1 MKNRKIQEQLLIWF
15 LIFTVIPLSVISF
28 WCYLLASRII
38 NQKSSSYAAES
49 IQQLSDNLDQLL
61 VQIENTSLSI
71 SYNNYI
77 QNALENLSNGQSIS
91 RVDSYQL
98 EKNMIL
104 TYDYASMRDITIR
117 PAASFKDNNT
127 LFRVPARLDPDT
139 EDLFYPASDLT
150 DISSITWRSDTGQQ
164 IIQMIRPIE
173 STRNFHHMGT
183 LYISL
188 YSSYIDNLVKNIHF
202 DEKGF
207 ALILDSKNQPIN
219 IKEVDPSFLTDLD
232 PFLTGTNGCFNRKIG
247 SVDYEYFYT
256 TSPKTGWKSLGIISV
271 SDLHAQVRKLALSVI
286 TGVLL
291 VSAVAIFISYR
302 LSRSFAE
309 KIHTVTAAMKK
320 ASEGDFSV
328 NLAEGISKNEF
339 NDLNTGFNHMI
350 QKINSPDPDCIQGR
364 AFAQGSRICFPAGT
378 DESTFSL

>member
-15 LIFTVIPLSVISF
+15 LIFTVIPLSVISS

-117 PAASFKDNNT
+117 PAASIKDNNT

-150 DISSITWRSDTGQQ
+150 DIYDITWRGDTRQQ

-173 STRNFHHMGT
+173 STRNFHHMGI

-219 IKEVDPSFLTDLD
+219 IKVDPSFLTDLD

-302 LSRSFAE
+302 LSRSLLKNPYSNSCHE
-309 KIHTVTAAMKK
+309 K

-328 NLAEGISKNEF
+328 NLAEGISKMN
-339 NDLNTGFNHMI
+339 LT
-350 QKINSPDPDCIQGR
+350 
-364 AFAQGSRICFPAGT
+364 T
-378 DESTFSL
+378 

>member
-117 PAASFKDNNT
+117 PAASIKDNNT

-150 DISSITWRSDTGQQ
+150 DIYDITWRGDTRQQ

-173 STRNFHHMGT
+173 STRNFHHMGI

-219 IKEVDPSFLTDLD
+219 SKKWILLSLQILILFLPAQMDVLTVRSALWIMSIFILLLLRPAGNPWGSFQFLTCMPRYENWL
-232 PFLTGTNGCFNRKIG
+232 FLLLQA
-247 SVDYEYFYT
+247 YF
-256 TSPKTGWKSLGIISV
+256 
-271 SDLHAQVRKLALSVI
+271 
-286 TGVLL
+286 
-291 VSAVAIFISYR
+291 
-302 LSRSFAE
+302 
-309 KIHTVTAAMKK
+309 
-320 ASEGDFSV
+320 
-328 NLAEGISKNEF
+328 
-339 NDLNTGFNHMI
+339 
-350 QKINSPDPDCIQGR
+350 
-364 AFAQGSRICFPAGT
+364 
-378 DESTFSL
+378 

>member
-173 STRNFHHMGT
+173 STRNFQHMGT

-188 YSSYIDNLVKNIHF
+188 YSSYIDNLVKI
-202 DEKGF
+202 
-207 ALILDSKNQPIN
+207 LILFLPAQMDVLTVRSALWIMSIFILLLLRPAGNPWGSFQ
-219 IKEVDPSFLTDLD
+219 FLTCMPRYENWL
-232 PFLTGTNGCFNRKIG
+232 FLLLQA
-247 SVDYEYFYT
+247 YF
-256 TSPKTGWKSLGIISV
+256 
-271 SDLHAQVRKLALSVI
+271 
-286 TGVLL
+286 
-291 VSAVAIFISYR
+291 
-302 LSRSFAE
+302 
-309 KIHTVTAAMKK
+309 
-320 ASEGDFSV
+320 
-328 NLAEGISKNEF
+328 
-339 NDLNTGFNHMI
+339 
-350 QKINSPDPDCIQGR
+350 
-364 AFAQGSRICFPAGT
+364 
-378 DESTFSL
+378 

>member
-1 MKNRKIQEQLLIWF
+1 MTMTGGHKMKNRKIQEQLLIWF
-15 LIFTVIPLSVISF
+15 LIFTVIPLSVISS

-117 PAASFKDNNT
+117 PAASIKDNNT

-150 DISSITWRSDTGQQ
+150 DIYDITWRGDTRQQ

-173 STRNFHHMGT
+173 STRNFHHMGI

-219 IKEVDPSFLTDLD
+219 IKEVDPSLQILILFLPAQMDVLTVRSALWIMSIFILLLLRPAGNPWGSFQFLTCMPRYENWL
-232 PFLTGTNGCFNRKIG
+232 FLLLQA
-247 SVDYEYFYT
+247 YF
-256 TSPKTGWKSLGIISV
+256 
-271 SDLHAQVRKLALSVI
+271 
-286 TGVLL
+286 
-291 VSAVAIFISYR
+291 
-302 LSRSFAE
+302 
-309 KIHTVTAAMKK
+309 
-320 ASEGDFSV
+320 
-328 NLAEGISKNEF
+328 
-339 NDLNTGFNHMI
+339 
-350 QKINSPDPDCIQGR
+350 
-364 AFAQGSRICFPAGT
+364 
-378 DESTFSL
+378 

>member
-1 MKNRKIQEQLLIWF
+1 MTMTGGHKMKNRKIQEQLLIWF
-15 LIFTVIPLSVISF
+15 LIFTVIPLSVISS

-117 PAASFKDNNT
+117 PAASIKDNNT

-150 DISSITWRSDTGQQ
+150 DIYDITWRGDTRQQ

-173 STRNFHHMGT
+173 STRNFHHMGI
-183 LYISL
+183 LKNSKSL
-188 YSSYIDNLVKNIHF
+188 YTVWHT
-202 DEKGF
+202 KG
-207 ALILDSKNQPIN
+207 
-219 IKEVDPSFLTDLD
+219 KEYLTDSMRSWRRRTAMSCCSR
-232 PFLTGTNGCFNRKIG
+232 PGASR
-247 SVDYEYFYT
+247 
-256 TSPKTGWKSLGIISV
+256 
-271 SDLHAQVRKLALSVI
+271 QLS
-286 TGVLL
+286 
-291 VSAVAIFISYR
+291 
-302 LSRSFAE
+302 SR
-309 KIHTVTAAMKK
+309 
-320 ASEGDFSV
+320 
-328 NLAEGISKNEF
+328 
-339 NDLNTGFNHMI
+339 
-350 QKINSPDPDCIQGR
+350 
-364 AFAQGSRICFPAGT
+364 
-378 DESTFSL
+378 

>member
-117 PAASFKDNNT
+117 PAASIKDNNT

-150 DISSITWRSDTGQQ
+150 DIYDITWRGDTRQQ

-173 STRNFHHMGT
+173 STRNFHHMGILASVYKGIHIKT
-183 LYISL
+183 T
-188 YSSYIDNLVKNIHF
+188 KN
-202 DEKGF
+202 G
-207 ALILDSKNQPIN
+207 LP
-219 IKEVDPSFLTDLD
+219 T
-232 PFLTGTNGCFNRKIG
+232 
-247 SVDYEYFYT
+247 Y
-256 TSPKTGWKSLGIISV
+256 
-271 SDLHAQVRKLALSVI
+271 
-286 TGVLL
+286 
-291 VSAVAIFISYR
+291 
-302 LSRSFAE
+302 
-309 KIHTVTAAMKK
+309 
-320 ASEGDFSV
+320 
-328 NLAEGISKNEF
+328 
-339 NDLNTGFNHMI
+339 
-350 QKINSPDPDCIQGR
+350 
-364 AFAQGSRICFPAGT
+364 
-378 DESTFSL
+378 

>member
-1 MKNRKIQEQLLIWF
+1 MTMTGGHKMKNRKIQEQLLIWF

-139 EDLFYPASDLT
+139 EDLFYPASDLA
-150 DISSITWRSDTGQQ
+150 DISAITWRSDTEQQ

-202 DEKGF
+202 DEKGY
-207 ALILDSKNQPIN
+207 IL
-219 IKEVDPSFLTDLD
+219 V
-232 PFLTGTNGCFNRKIG
+232 
-247 SVDYEYFYT
+247 
-256 TSPKTGWKSLGIISV
+256 
-271 SDLHAQVRKLALSVI
+271 
-286 TGVLL
+286 
-291 VSAVAIFISYR
+291 
-302 LSRSFAE
+302 
-309 KIHTVTAAMKK
+309 
-320 ASEGDFSV
+320 
-328 NLAEGISKNEF
+328 
-339 NDLNTGFNHMI
+339 
-350 QKINSPDPDCIQGR
+350 
-364 AFAQGSRICFPAGT
+364 
-378 DESTFSL
+378 